1 MTIFTYEDIVK
12 IAQFLH
18 DNGYDGYN
26 ITIENK
32 VKNKEAIK
40 KVNEEFFYRANPDT
54 KETPEECDS
63 VNINIKSSFL
73 KFFKNHFGWQCSLQ
87 LNYTITEFA

>member
-63 VNINIKSSFL
+63 VNININGFN
-73 KFFKNHFGWQCSLQ
+73 FKYIVDNAEDS
-87 LNYTITEFA
+87 